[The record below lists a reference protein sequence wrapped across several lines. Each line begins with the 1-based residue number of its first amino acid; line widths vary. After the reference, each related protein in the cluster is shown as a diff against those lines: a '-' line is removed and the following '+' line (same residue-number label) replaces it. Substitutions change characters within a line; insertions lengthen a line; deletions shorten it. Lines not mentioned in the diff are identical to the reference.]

1 MSLCDPVADM
11 LTRIRNASSV
21 RKPNVMVK
29 ASKVCEGIA
38 AILKEEGYVID
49 YDRVDDGN
57 QGQIRVTLKYSE
69 EGLPVFS
76 EIKRIS
82 KPGRRVYST
91 VQDMPHVLGGMG
103 IAIVSTSKGVI
114 SDRNCRKD
122 NIGGEILCT
131 VS

>member
-21 RKPNVMVK
+21 RRASVMVK

-38 AILKEEGYVID
+38 AILKEEGYIVD
-49 YDRVDDGN
+49 YDRVDDGS

-76 EIKRIS
+76 EMKRIS

-91 VQDMPHVLGGMG
+91 VHDMPHVLGGMG

-114 SDRNCRKD
+114 SDRSCRKD
-122 NIGGEILCT
+122 NVGGEILCT

>member
-11 LTRIRNASSV
+11 LTRVRNASSV
-21 RKPNVMVK
+21 RKDQVMIK

-38 AILKEEGYVID
+38 GVLKKEGYIID
-49 YDRVDDGN
+49 FDRVDDGN
-57 QGQIRVTLKYSE
+57 QGQIRVELKYSE
-69 EGLPVFS
+69 DGLPVFS

-91 VQDMPHVLGGMG
+91 VQDMPQVLGGMG
-103 IAIVSTSKGVI
+103 VAIVSTSKGVI
-114 SDRNCRKD
+114 SDRVCRKD

>member
-21 RKPNVMVK
+21 RKDCVMVK

-38 AILKEEGYVID
+38 AILKEEGYIID

-57 QGQIRVTLKYSE
+57 QGQIRVKLKYSE